1 MKTKTLASIAQMLGL
16 IFVVA
21 TSQSFAQGNPP
32 AYYQLGPAKATL
44 YKPDSGP
51 APHVGVVAMH
61 RTANFLSYI
70 GCMELSKRGFL
81 ALCMNPRFDNNET
94 QVNWEQMP
102 LDVAAGVNFL
112 KSQPGITKVLLWG
125 HSGGG
130 PTMSFYQA
138 VAENGPS
145 YCQGPNKLVECGNN
159 LAGLPKADGII
170 FADAH
175 PGNPVVGVLRG
186 NNPAVV
192 NENRPDQLN
201 PRLDPFDPK
210 NGYNPNPNES
220 SHYSDSFKAR
230 YFVAQAERMNK
241 WIDIALAKRALIES
255 GVYRYPDD
263 DSIIIPRAGGTFAGG
278 GGAANLQQLDVSVH
292 HSTVHPQKLLKND
305 GTIVKQIV
313 ESVRVAS
320 PGLAQTNPTFDN
332 GTKDLTITSFLSANA
347 IRATHS
353 LDNIDWCSS
362 NNSVPCAVQR
372 ISVPVLFNAMGAFYF
387 IRDNEIHYE
396 MAASVD
402 KDFVVIEG
410 ALHTFDPCTACEQ
423 FPGQYSNTVKN
434 LFDYVAAWINA
445 RF

>member
-1 MKTKTLASIAQMLGL
+1 MKAKTVTSIVQMLGL
-16 IFVVA
+16 IFAVA
-21 TSQSFAQGNPP
+21 TSELFAQSTPP

-44 YKPDSGP
+44 YKPESGP
-51 APHVGVVAMH
+51 PPHVGIVLMH
-61 RTANFLSYI
+61 RTANFLATLA
-70 GCMELSKRGFL
+70 CTELSARGFL

-94 QVNWEQMP
+94 QINWEQMP

-112 KSQPGITKVLLWG
+112 KSQPGITKVVLWG

-145 YCQGPNKLVECGNN
+145 YCQGPHKLVECGNN
-159 LAGLPKADGII
+159 LAGLPRADGII

-201 PRLDPFDPK
+201 PKLDPFNPS
-210 NGYNPNPNES
+210 NGYNPNGS
-220 SHYSDSFKAR
+220 SKYSDSFKTR
-230 YFVAQAERMNK
+230 YFVAQAARMNK
-241 WIDIALAKRALIES
+241 FIDEALAKRALIEA
-255 GVYRYPDD
+255 GVYRYPDND
-263 DSIIIPRAGGTFAGG
+263 IIIIPRAGGTFAGG
-278 GGAANLQQLDVSVH
+278 GGSANLQQLDVSVH
-292 HSTVHPQKLLKND
+292 HGTVRPQKLLKND
-305 GTIVKQIV
+305 GTIAQQIV
-313 ESVRVAS
+313 ESVRLGN
-320 PGLAQTNPTFDN
+320 PELAQTNATFDS
-332 GTKDLTITSFLSANA
+332 GTKIFTITSFLSANA

-353 LDNIDWCSS
+353 LDDIDWCSS
-362 NNSVPCAVQR
+362 NNSVPCAIQK
-372 ISVPVLFNAMGAFYF
+372 ISAPVLFTAMGAFYF

-396 MAASVD
+396 MAASGD

-410 ALHTFDPCTACEQ
+410 ALHGFTPCTGCEQ

-434 LFDYVAAWINA
+434 LFDYVATWINA

>member
-1 MKTKTLASIAQMLGL
+1 MKKKSVSFTLGLGL
-16 IFVVA
+16 ILTLA
-21 TSQSFAQGNPP
+21 LSQAAAQNPP
-32 AYYQLGPAKATL
+32 TYHQLGPAKATL
-44 YKPDSGP
+44 YKPESGP
-51 APHVGVVAMH
+51 APHVGIVLMH
-61 RTANFLSYI
+61 RTANFLATLA
-70 GCMELSKRGFL
+70 CRELSARGFL

-112 KSQPGITKVLLWG
+112 KSQPGITNVVLWG

-159 LAGLPKADGII
+159 LAGLPKADGVI

-192 NENRPDQLN
+192 NENRPDQPN
-201 PRLDPFDPK
+201 PKLDPFNPN
-210 NGYNPNPNES
+210 NGYNPNGS
-220 SHYSDSFKAR
+220 SKYSDAFKAR
-230 YFVAQAERMNK
+230 YFIAQAVRMNK
-241 WIDIALAKRALIES
+241 FIDEALAKRALIEA
-255 GVYRYPDD
+255 GVYRYPDND
-263 DSIIIPRAGGTFAGG
+263 IIIIPRAGGTFAGG
-278 GGAANLQQLDVSVH
+278 GGSANLQQLDLNVH
-292 HSTVHPQKLLKND
+292 PGTVKPQKLLRND
-305 GTIVKQIV
+305 GTIAKQVIA
-313 ESVRVAS
+313 SVRL
-320 PGLAQTNPTFDN
+320 PNPELAETNAAFDT
-332 GTKDLTITSFLSANA
+332 GTKIFTITSFLSANA

-353 LDNIDWCSS
+353 LDDIDWCSS
-362 NNSVPCAVQR
+362 NNSVPCAIQR
-372 ISVPVLFNAMGAFYF
+372 ISAPVLFTAMGAFYF

-396 MAASVD
+396 MAASAD

-410 ALHTFDPCTACEQ
+410 ALHGFTPCTACEQ

-434 LFDYVAAWINA
+434 LFDYVRDWINA